1 MKKIFIVQLLA
12 LVFVVNCCNATEY
25 KVEKYPASSSVSL
38 HTKHYLGERQE
49 VFKYSDTSKC
59 SIVSNL
65 FKVDGV
71 GKIISK
77 DYEIDVE
84 IGKAFDFDE
93 IIIKLEQVVK
103 NQNCALEHKKGK
115 LYAESLEPDFY
126 NYKVWDVVAGE
137 GTVIGINSNP
147 CVPYPISVKFGN
159 GIIKLYTRDGKDNA
173 NDLIPSLYP
182 YKVKI
187 VKE

>member
-1 MKKIFIVQLLA
+1 MKKIVITQLLS
-12 LVFVVNCCNATEY
+12 LIFVASCLGAEY
-25 KVEKYPASSSVSL
+25 KVEKYPASSSVTFHL
-38 HTKHYLGERQE
+38 KHYLGERQE

-71 GKIISK
+71 GKIISR

-84 IGKAFDFDE
+84 IGEAFNFNE
-93 IIIKLEQVVK
+93 IIIKLEQVIK

-115 LYAESLEPDFY
+115 LYAGSLEPTFY
-126 NYKVWDVVAGE
+126 RGQIVWDVVSGE
-137 GTVIGINSNP
+137 GIINKINQEGI
-147 CVPYPISVKFGN
+147 VPYPIRVNLDSGAVKTFTIN
-159 GIIKLYTRDGKDNA
+159 GKHFDT
-173 NDLIPSLYP
+173 DLFPSLYP